1 MVKVGVVS
9 LVTLSVPEAPVSE
22 AVARSG
28 RPVGAPGGVE
38 SITRLGARAAEA
50 IPRSVPNTRLEV
62 MFE

>member
-9 LVTLSVPEAPVSE
+9 LVTLSVLEEPVSD

-38 SITRLGARAAEA
+38 SITSVGESGAEMA
-50 IPRSVPNTRLEV
+50 PRTVPNTRLEV